1 MPRILGLDYGTKR
14 LGFAISDPS
23 GTLALPLRVEVCE
36 NEAHALNITERL
48 CRETQA
54 ERLVVGLPLN
64 MDGSRGP
71 QAIRVE
77 NFVAR
82 LRSRLKVSV
91 ELWDE
96 RLSTRAAERAMSEGG
111 ASSRRQ
117 RGRLDKLAAQWMLQG
132 YLDAHEAQRH
142 ESEETRV

>member
-14 LGFAISDPS
+14 LGFAVSDPS

-36 NEAHALNITERL
+36 NEAHALNITERI
-48 CRETQA
+48 CGQTKA

-77 NFVAR
+77 SFVDR
-82 LRSRLKVSV
+82 LRSRLKIPI

-96 RLSTRAAERAMSEGG
+96 RLSSRAVERAMSEGG
-111 ASSRRQ
+111 AASRQQ

-132 YLDAHEAQRH
+132 YLDAHEAQRN
-142 ESEETRV
+142 ESEENRI